1 MKILFL
7 RKTVYKHDRILSIT
21 INRIK
26 IDYLTN
32 LKNNG
37 KTETFPFSSPL
48 FYSWTTLILFIMC
61 FQDEKLKLNYLPV
74 DIILMQEKSLDV
86 SITMSYLPERQ
97 TLCHMCCPENDRAA
111 KEIMNAKK
119 L

>member
-1 MKILFL
+1 
-7 RKTVYKHDRILSIT
+7 
-21 INRIK
+21 
-26 IDYLTN
+26 
-32 LKNNG
+32 
-37 KTETFPFSSPL
+37 
-48 FYSWTTLILFIMC
+48 MC

-74 DIILMQEKSLDV
+74 DIILMQEKNLDV